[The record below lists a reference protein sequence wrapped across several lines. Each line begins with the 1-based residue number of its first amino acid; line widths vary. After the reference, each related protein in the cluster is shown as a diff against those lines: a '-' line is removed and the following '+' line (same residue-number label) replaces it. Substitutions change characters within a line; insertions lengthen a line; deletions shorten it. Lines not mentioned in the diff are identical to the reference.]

1 MYFMIII
8 RICSFKNGKFLV
20 IGEVF
25 FMVAYYT
32 GALHVFTDVMGGLLL
47 ILLGVNSIKFL
58 DMAGTTKGIK
68 SLEIL
73 VHSTHFKIRRWL
85 INLW

>member
-1 MYFMIII
+1 
-8 RICSFKNGKFLV
+8 
-20 IGEVF
+20 
-25 FMVAYYT
+25 
-32 GALHVFTDVMGGLLL
+32 MGGLLL